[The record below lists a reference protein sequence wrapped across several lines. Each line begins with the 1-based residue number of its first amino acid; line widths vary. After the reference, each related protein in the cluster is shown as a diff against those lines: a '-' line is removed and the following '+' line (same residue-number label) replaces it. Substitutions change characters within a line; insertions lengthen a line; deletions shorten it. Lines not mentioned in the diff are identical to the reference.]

1 MDLLSLVHGL
11 GSIGLFSSRI
21 FLPALVTSLILRFGP
36 DVPVI
41 HSWGLLS
48 HLQHHEPT
56 WFTNNITITVLA
68 ILSAL
73 EIFGQKNPE
82 LRTLLHEFDMY
93 LKPALAAL
101 TSFGVIKTSD
111 AQFVQHATQAGFTDG
126 IIPLLVALGTWRVA
140 RVRNQVMMEIFAH
153 VEGTHLDH
161 FLGWLEELWVTF
173 GALLLVLIPIFMLI
187 MIGIATG
194 ALYLMRRRLRRLEEQ
209 SKIACT
215 RCGKPV
221 YPSAMACPACRQ
233 PLAMPAEV
241 GFLGQS
247 KPYPCAD
254 LASQPYRLIEKRR
267 CAVCAS
273 HLPVRK
279 PFAPCPACAEASL
292 ADSKF
297 VDGYLA
303 YVDRRLPIV
312 LGVCFLLSLI
322 PILGLIA
329 GAVYYR
335 ISLVLPF
342 SQYLPFGRR
351 FLLRWLIRFVFL
363 ALIFVQVVPVLGGFV
378 VPLLAFMNFTAY
390 RNGFASMMRSQRQS
404 EPVAQIPAAGT
415 A

>member
-36 DVPVI
+36 DVPI
-41 HSWGLLS
+41 LHHLGLLS

-56 WFTNNITITVLA
+56 WFTNNITIAVLA
-68 ILSAL
+68 VLSGL
-73 EIFGQKNPE
+73 EVFGQKNAE
-82 LRTLLHEFDMY
+82 ILTLFHEFDVY

-111 AQFVQHATQAGFTDG
+111 AHFVAHAAQAGFVDG
-126 IIPLLVALGTWRVA
+126 IIPLLVAIGTWRVA
-140 RVRNQVMMEIFAH
+140 RVRNQVMIEIFAH

-161 FLGWLEELWVTF
+161 LLSWLEEAWVAL
-173 GALLLVLIPIFMLI
+173 GGLLLVLFPIFMLI
-187 MIGIATG
+187 LIGIATG
-194 ALYLMRRRLRRLEEQ
+194 FLYMMRRRLRRLEEQ
-209 SKIACT
+209 SKIPCT

-233 PLAMPAEV
+233 PVAAPAEV

-254 LASQPYRLIEKRR
+254 LEDHPYRLIEKRR

-273 HLPVRK
+273 HLPARK
-279 PFAPCPACAEASL
+279 PLAPCAACGDASL
-292 ADSKF
+292 ADDRF
-297 VDGYLA
+297 LDAYLA
-303 YVDRRLPIV
+303 HVDRRLPIV

-322 PILGLIA
+322 PVLGLIA

-335 ISLVLPF
+335 MVLVLPF

-351 FLLRWLIRFVFL
+351 FLLRWLIRLVFL
-363 ALIFVQVVPVLGGFV
+363 VLIFVQVVPVLGGFV
-378 VPLLAFMNFTAY
+378 VPLLAFINYTAY
-390 RNGFASMMRSQRQS
+390 RNGFATMMRAQRPQV
-404 EPVAQIPAAGT
+404 EHAAT
-415 A
+415 DS